1 MRYKNIFL
9 LIVIAFL
16 SIVIDVKANI
26 INLPN
31 QNENFVRRNEYEIL
45 LDEYLKSKESA
56 VVIQGVCGI
65 GKTQIAKSY
74 AYSKKDNYDF
84 IWWINSKSS
93 FKSQIEDMIDF
104 YKKTQSKEVQIYKTG
119 NIEIDIITAY
129 KIISDNKKWLIIFD
143 DYQLSLSEHMDNF
156 IQKLKKNGSVDILVT
171 TRDKFVEKKL
181 SKMINITQ
189 YKREESLRYL
199 KRLDTKK
206 YKGGVEKLDKLAL
219 LLNDHPLSIA
229 CAYAYISSISGI
241 DVDDYIALYQS
252 RYKELKKVEQKV
264 VENIGNKHIDNYS
277 KTVNTVIDVILEQI
291 KKEDKE
297 AIELIKLISLV
308 DNKKIPNEILHHYLE
323 SNKLKYSQAINT
335 LLKYGLLEIDGE
347 FYECHEEV
355 QRAFY
360 YYFDTQELKDTC
372 VKVISLLN
380 NELPETV
387 HLLNLY
393 LTNKVYYLNHI
404 EKIYKKSDKL
414 NYRGDDII
422 RLKIRELEFVLT
434 GIRDGDRAKTIIQ
447 EIQELIRNNKGIN
460 DLNKIKFLL
469 MKSTY
474 RSWFAMDYDLAIKQ
488 INEALT
494 IIRKEADKYKGEK
507 MMALSKLAQ
516 IYSLKGDY
524 KKVFSYAE
532 QAKDLMNDNDIS
544 VGTKRVM
551 HGIISMAYR
560 HIGDYK
566 KALEEINKSIFLSS
580 DTINKYDKGYTNP
593 IYVLRNKL
601 KIMMKLGDNLE
612 ALSKISEMEERIE
625 KSYGNSAPQ
634 LLNIIYVLKA
644 EALFNLYKI
653 KEATENI
660 QKVDFLLENQDSNVA
675 KSILW
680 TASAYKLKGD
690 IYRVNKKYDE
700 AFKYFLQ
707 AEEIYKKYLSVIEIE
722 DVSDLYVS
730 MVLNLLD
737 CNEINRA
744 FKYKKLHEELFGDT
758 HAGHYKMELYLT
770 KKTAPDN
777 FKNID

>member
-45 LDEYLKSKESA
+45 LHEHLKSKKSA
-56 VVIQGVCGI
+56 VVIQGVGGI

-84 IWWINSKSS
+84 IWWINSKGA
-93 FKSQIEDMIDF
+93 FESQIGDMIDF

-143 DYQLSLSEHMDNF
+143 DYQLSLSEHMDKF
-156 IQKLKKNGSVDILVT
+156 IQKLKNSTNIDILVT

-181 SKMINITQ
+181 SKMINVTK
-189 YKREESLRYL
+189 YKREESVKHL
-199 KRLDTKK
+199 KGLDTKK
-206 YKGGVEKLDKLAL
+206 YNGEVEKLDKLAL

-229 CAYAYISSISGI
+229 CAYTYISSISGI

-264 VENIGNKHIDNYS
+264 VENIGNKHMDNYS

-308 DNKKIPNEILHHYLE
+308 DNKKIPSQMLHHYLE
-323 SNKLKYSQAINT
+323 SNKIKYSQAINT

-360 YYFDTQELKDTC
+360 YYFDTQELKNTY

-380 NELPETV
+380 DELPKTV

-393 LTNKVYYLNHI
+393 LANRVYYLNHI
-404 EKIYKKSDKL
+404 EKIYKKLHKF
-414 NYRGDDII
+414 NYRGDDVI

-447 EIQELIRNNKGIN
+447 EIGGLIKNNRGIN
-460 DLNKIKFLL
+460 KHNKIRFLL

-474 RSWFAMDYDLAIKQ
+474 SSWVLKQ
-488 INEALT
+488 YALS
-494 IIRKEADKYKGEK
+494 ISQLEEVIELMNGGIGYGEERI
-507 MMALSKLAQ
+507 MTLSKLAQ
-516 IYSLKGDY
+516 TYSYLGDYNKVLSSTENATQLLNDESLSFLWKQIIYCARSLSYRHKGDY
-524 KKVFSYAE
+524 KS
-532 QAKDLMNDNDIS
+532 
-544 VGTKRVM
+544 
-551 HGIISMAYR
+551 
-560 HIGDYK
+560 
-566 KALEEINKSIFLSS
+566 ALKEINSAINLNFEEVNNYDNGYYDGIFILGH
-580 DTINKYDKGYTNP
+580 KF
-593 IYVLRNKL
+593 
-601 KIMMKLGDNLE
+601 KIMMKLDNNVE
-612 ALSKISEMEERIE
+612 ALAEINKMERRI
-625 KSYGNSAPQ
+625 KKAYSNNATYW
-634 LLNIIYVLKA
+634 LNMVYIDKA
-644 EALFNLYKI
+644 EALLNLNKI
-653 KEATENI
+653 KEASYYIE
-660 QKVDFLLENQDSNVA
+660 KVDFLIEVGEKAVS
-675 KSILW
+675 KSGLW

-690 IYRVNKKYDE
+690 IYRANKKYDE
-700 AFKYFLQ
+700 AMKYFLQ

-758 HAGHYKMELYLT
+758 HAGHYKIELYLT